1 MKLKKTCYDPAIS
14 RVTVK
19 RYGLVG
25 VLYTIGIILITVG
38 FINPVYYGEAL
49 SDVQNLCTTMPFINL
64 VYAALLTQLL
74 LGDLY
79 NPRLS
84 YGLRSFPI
92 TQGGWFGTQV
102 ILGIVSV
109 LPGILISGI
118 ILAAMLTAYRIYIL
132 VFLGYAFLS
141 FLFFYGAA
149 LLCAVCAG
157 NRLGMMLLYCVV
169 NFIGLFY
176 GWMVIR
182 VFCPL
187 IYGIYLPNFSVTFVP
202 VAQMYDQRP
211 FDFTYKQNLAVTAGV
226 NDEAFRA
233 SYFSSANLQSVQL
246 TGGVWVILGFAAL
259 GCVMIAIAMVLL
271 RRRKEERVGDLLAFK
286 QLNTVMLVICTVC
299 TGLLLHLITY
309 VFAWQLHLPM
319 LFLGLVLGYYAALM
333 LIKRQTNVFNRKTF
347 LPLVGI
353 MGITLALL
361 TATGLDLFGIASRVP
376 QAEQVASV
384 IISQRGGS
392 QYSITSSQQE
402 DIAIALRLQQESLDA
417 HRQAEE
423 RRPLLERIFGSE
435 EQSPLD
441 ESTEG
446 SYMIPL
452 TYTLK
457 NGRQISRLYYVS
469 RSFSSIQ
476 TLKTIWSSPDYLFDI
491 ELLDENHQFDRALL
505 KKKLE
510 AATARCDCNAGELY
524 YNRTTH
530 QLGEQEIDQL
540 LDAIL
545 QDCQE
550 GTMAQGMLFHQ
561 DYGYDSICFYF
572 PSYDGNGERYTLTDT
587 ITVYP
592 DSKHTMQFLT
602 DHGFHTPRQE
612 STTP

>member
-1 MKLKKTCYDPAIS
+1 MKLKRTCYDPAIS

-25 VLYTIGIILITVG
+25 VLYAIGIILITVG
-38 FINPVYYGEAL
+38 FINPVHYGEAL
-49 SDVQNLCTTMPFINL
+49 SDVQNLCTAMPFINL

-157 NRLGMMLLYCVV
+157 NRLGMLLLYCVV

-211 FDFTYKQNLAVTAGV
+211 FGFTYNDSLAVSAAGG
-226 NDEAFRA
+226 DEAYRA

-259 GCVMIAIAMVLL
+259 GCVLIAIAMVLL
-271 RRRKEERVGDLLAFK
+271 RRRKAENVGDLLAFK
-286 QLNTVMLVICTVC
+286 QLNAVMLVICTVC

-309 VFAWQLHLPM
+309 VFDWQLHLPM

-376 QAEQVASV
+376 QAEHVESV
-384 IISQRGGS
+384 RISQISS
-392 QYSITSSQQE
+392 QYPITSSQPE
-402 DIAIALRLQQESLDA
+402 DIAVALQIQQESLDA

-446 SYMIPL
+446 SYRITL
-452 TYTLK
+452 SFTLK
-457 NGRQISRLYYVS
+457 DGRQFYRMYYVN
-469 RSFSSIQ
+469 RSFPSIQ
-476 TLKTIWSSPDYLFDI
+476 PLKARWSSPDYLFNV

-510 AATARCDCNAGELY
+510 AATAQCSCNAGELY
-524 YNRTTH
+524 YTPATH
-530 QLGEQEIDQL
+530 QLGEQEIDQV

-545 QDCQE
+545 LDCQE
-550 GTMAQGMLFHQ
+550 GTMAQGSLFHQ
-561 DYGYDSICFYF
+561 DYSYDAINFYF
-572 PSYDGNGERYTLTDT
+572 PHYNRDGDKYTLSC
-587 ITVYP
+587 IIQVYP

-602 DHGFHTPRQE
+602 DHGFHTSIE
-612 STTP
+612 AE

>member
-38 FINPVYYGEAL
+38 FINPVHYGEAL
-49 SDVQNLCTTMPFINL
+49 SDVQELCITMPFINL

-79 NPRLS
+79 SPRLS
-84 YGLRSFPI
+84 HGLRSLPI
-92 TQGGWFGTQV
+92 TPGGWFGTQV

-118 ILAAMLTAYRIYIL
+118 ILATMLTAYRIYIL

-157 NRLGMMLLYCVV
+157 NRLGMLLLYCVV

-176 GWMVIR
+176 GWTVIR

-187 IYGIYLPNFSVTFVP
+187 IYGIYLPNFSVIFVP
-202 VAQMYDQRP
+202 VVQMYDQRP
-211 FDFTYKQNLAVTAGV
+211 FGYTYQQNLAVSAGV
-226 NDEAFRA
+226 NDETFRA
-233 SYFSSANLQSVQL
+233 SYFSSANLESVWL

-259 GCVMIAIAMVLL
+259 GCVLIAIAMVLL
-271 RRRKEERVGDLLAFK
+271 RRRKAENVGDLLAFK
-286 QLNTVMLVICTVC
+286 QLNAVMLVICSIC
-299 TGLLLHLITY
+299 TGLLLHMI
-309 VFAWQLHLPM
+309 AWSYDWDLQLPT

-333 LIKRQTNVFNRKTF
+333 LIKRQTNVFNRKTL

-376 QAEQVASV
+376 QAEQVEKV
-384 IISQRGGS
+384 RISQMSGPMYPIS
-392 QYSITSSQQE
+392 SSQPE
-402 DIAIALRLQQESLDA
+402 DIAVALQIQQESLDA

-441 ESTEG
+441 ESAGRTEWITL
-446 SYMIPL
+446 SF
-452 TYTLK
+452 TLK
-457 NGRQISRLYYVS
+457 NGRQFERLYFINS
-469 RSFSSIQ
+469 SFPSIQ
-476 TLKTIWSSPDYLFDI
+476 PLKARWSSPEYLFNG

-510 AATARCDCNAGELY
+510 AATAQCSCNAGELY
-524 YNRTTH
+524 YNPVTH
-530 QLGEQEIDQL
+530 QLGEQEIDQV

-545 QDCQE
+545 LDCQE
-550 GTMAQGMLFHQ
+550 GTMAQGSLFHQ
-561 DYGYDSICFYF
+561 DYSYDSINFYF
-572 PSYDGNGERYTLTDT
+572 PHYNRGDGDKYT
-587 ITVYP
+587 ISCIIQVYP

-602 DHGFHTPRQE
+602 DHGFHTSIE
-612 STTP
+612 AK

>member
-38 FINPVYYGEAL
+38 FINPVHYGEAL

-157 NRLGMMLLYCVV
+157 NRLGMLLLYCVV

-176 GWMVIR
+176 GWTVIR

-211 FDFTYKQNLAVTAGV
+211 FDFTYKQNLAVSAADG
-226 NDEAFRA
+226 DEALRA
-233 SYFSSANLQSVQL
+233 SYFSSADLQSVQL

-259 GCVMIAIAMVLL
+259 GCVLIAIAMVLL

-299 TGLLLHLITY
+299 TGLLLHVIAYSFGWELK
-309 VFAWQLHLPM
+309 LPM

-353 MGITLALL
+353 LGITLALL
-361 TATGLDLFGIASRVP
+361 TATGLNLFGIASRVP

-384 IISQRGGS
+384 RISQMSG
-392 QYSITSSQQE
+392 QYPIVSSQQE
-402 DIAIALRLQQESLDA
+402 DIAVALQIQQESLDA

-441 ESTEG
+441 ESTGG
-446 SYMIPL
+446 SYWITL
-452 TYTLK
+452 SFTLK
-457 NGRQISRLYYVS
+457 NGRQINRLYYVN
-469 RSFSSIQ
+469 RSFSSVQ
-476 TLKTIWSSPDYLFDI
+476 ALKSIWSSPDYLFDV

-510 AATARCDCNAGELY
+510 AAVVQCSCNAGELY
-524 YNRTTH
+524 YNPSTH
-530 QLGEQEIDQL
+530 QLGEQEIEQL

-545 QDCQE
+545 LDCQE
-550 GTMAQGMLFHQ
+550 GTMAQSNLFHQ
-561 DYGYDSICFYF
+561 DDYYDTINFYF
-572 PSYDGNGERYTLTDT
+572 PSYDGNGNRYTSTD
-587 ITVYP
+587 IIHVYP
-592 DSKHTMQFLT
+592 DSEHTMQFLT
-602 DHGFHTPRQE
+602 DHGFHTSIE
-612 STTP
+612 AE

>member
-1 MKLKKTCYDPAIS
+1 MKLKRTCYDPAIS

-38 FINPVYYGEAL
+38 FINPAYYGEAL

-118 ILAAMLTAYRIYIL
+118 ILATMLTAYRIYIL

-211 FDFTYKQNLAVTAGV
+211 FDFTYKQNLAVSAAGG
-226 NDEAFRA
+226 DEAFRA

-246 TGGVWVILGFAAL
+246 TGGVWVILGFAVL
-259 GCVMIAIAMVLL
+259 GCVLIAIAMVLL

-309 VFAWQLHLPM
+309 VFDWQLHLPM

-333 LIKRQTNVFNRKTF
+333 LIKRQTNVFNRKTL

-384 IISQRGGS
+384 GISQMFS
-392 QYSITSSQQE
+392 QYPISSSQPE
-402 DIAIALRLQQESLDA
+402 DIAVALQIQQESLDA

-441 ESTEG
+441 ESTG
-446 SYMIPL
+446 RSQWITL
-452 TYTLK
+452 SFTLK
-457 NGRQISRLYYVS
+457 NGRQFDRLYYINS
-469 RSFSSIQ
+469 SFPSIQ
-476 TLKTIWSSPDYLFDI
+476 PLKARWSSPEYLFDV

-510 AATARCDCNAGELY
+510 AATAQCSCNAGELY
-524 YNRTTH
+524 YTPATH
-530 QLGEQEIDQL
+530 QLGEQEIDQV

-545 QDCQE
+545 LDCQE
-550 GTMAQGMLFHQ
+550 GTMAQGTLFHQ
-561 DYGYDSICFYF
+561 DYSYDSINFYF
-572 PSYDGNGERYTLTDT
+572 PHYNRGDGDKYT
-587 ITVYP
+587 ISCIIQVYP

-602 DHGFHTPRQE
+602 DHGFHTSIE
-612 STTP
+612 AE

>member
-38 FINPVYYGEAL
+38 FINPVYYGEAM

-157 NRLGMMLLYCVV
+157 NRLGMVLLYCVV

-211 FDFTYKQNLAVTAGV
+211 FDFTYKQNLAVSAAGG
-226 NDEAFRA
+226 DEALRA
-233 SYFSSANLQSVQL
+233 SYFSSADLQSVQL
-246 TGGVWVILGFAAL
+246 TGGVWVILGFAVL
-259 GCVMIAIAMVLL
+259 GCVLIAIAMVLL
-271 RRRKEERVGDLLAFK
+271 RRRKEEQVGDLLAFK
-286 QLNTVMLVICTVC
+286 QLNAVMLVICSIC
-299 TGLLLHLITY
+299 TGLLLHMIAYSFDLE
-309 VFAWQLHLPM
+309 LELPM

-376 QAEQVASV
+376 QAEQVEKV
-384 IISQRGGS
+384 RISQMSSS
-392 QYSITSSQQE
+392 QYSISSSQPE
-402 DIAIALRLQQESLDA
+402 DIAVALQIQQESLDA

-446 SYMIPL
+446 SYRITL
-452 TYTLK
+452 SFTLK
-457 NGRQISRLYYVS
+457 NGRQFYRLYYVD
-469 RSFSSIQ
+469 RSFPSIQ
-476 TLKTIWSSPDYLFDI
+476 PLKARWSSPDYLFDV

-510 AATARCDCNAGELY
+510 AATAQCSCNAGELY
-524 YNRTTH
+524 YNPSTH
-530 QLGEQEIDQL
+530 QLGEQELEQL

-545 QDCQE
+545 LDCQE
-550 GTMAQGMLFHQ
+550 GTMAQSNLFHQ
-561 DYGYDSICFYF
+561 DYSYDTINFYF
-572 PSYDGNGERYTLTDT
+572 PSYDGNGNKYTVTD
-587 ITVYP
+587 IICVYP

-602 DHGFHTPRQE
+602 DHGFHNSIE
-612 STTP
+612 AE

>member
-1 MKLKKTCYDPAIS
+1 MKLKRTCYDPAIS

-38 FINPVYYGEAL
+38 FINPVHYGEAL
-49 SDVQNLCTTMPFINL
+49 SDVQNLCTAMPFINL

-157 NRLGMMLLYCVV
+157 NRLGMLLLYCVV

-211 FDFTYKQNLAVTAGV
+211 FDFPYNDSLADSAAGG
-226 NDEAFRA
+226 DEAYRA

-259 GCVMIAIAMVLL
+259 GCVLIAIAMVLL
-271 RRRKEERVGDLLAFK
+271 RRRKAENVGDLLAFK
-286 QLNTVMLVICTVC
+286 QLNAVMLVICTVC

-309 VFAWQLHLPM
+309 VFDWQLHLPM

-376 QAEQVASV
+376 QAEQVESV
-384 IISQRGGS
+384 RISQMSS
-392 QYSITSSQQE
+392 QYPISSSQPE
-402 DIAIALRLQQESLDA
+402 DIAVALQIQQESLDA

-446 SYMIPL
+446 SYRITL
-452 TYTLK
+452 SFTLK
-457 NGRQISRLYYVS
+457 DGRQFYRMYYVG
-469 RSFSSIQ
+469 RSFPSIQ
-476 TLKTIWSSPDYLFDI
+476 PLKARWSSPDYLFNV

-510 AATARCDCNAGELY
+510 AATAQCSCNAGELY
-524 YNRTTH
+524 YTPATH
-530 QLGEQEIDQL
+530 QLGEQEIDQV

-545 QDCQE
+545 LDCQE
-550 GTMAQGMLFHQ
+550 GTMAQGSLFHQ
-561 DYGYDSICFYF
+561 DYSYDAINFYF
-572 PSYDGNGERYTLTDT
+572 PHYNRDGDKYTLSC
-587 ITVYP
+587 IIQVYP

-602 DHGFHTPRQE
+602 DHGFHTSIE
-612 STTP
+612 AE

>member
-38 FINPVYYGEAL
+38 FLNPVHYGEAL

-79 NPRLS
+79 SPRLS
-84 YGLRSFPI
+84 HGLRSLPI
-92 TQGGWFGTQV
+92 TPGGWFGTQV

-118 ILAAMLTAYRIYIL
+118 ILATMLTAYRIYIL

-157 NRLGMMLLYCVV
+157 NRLGMLLLYCVV

-176 GWMVIR
+176 GWAVIR

-187 IYGIYLPNFSVTFVP
+187 IYGIYLRNFSVIFVP
-202 VAQMYDQRP
+202 VVQMYDQRP
-211 FDFTYKQNLAVTAGV
+211 FGYTYQENLAVSAGV
-226 NDEAFRA
+226 DDEAFRA
-233 SYFSSANLQSVQL
+233 SYFSSANLQSVWL

-259 GCVMIAIAMVLL
+259 GCVLIAIAMVLL
-271 RRRKEERVGDLLAFK
+271 RRRKAENVGDLLAFK
-286 QLNTVMLVICTVC
+286 QLNAVMLVICSIC
-299 TGLLLHLITY
+299 TGLLLHMI
-309 VFAWQLHLPM
+309 AWNYDWDLQLPT

-333 LIKRQTNVFNRKTF
+333 LIKRQTNVFNRKTL

-361 TATGLDLFGIASRVP
+361 TATGLDLFGITSRVP

-384 IISQRGGS
+384 GISQMSGPEYPIS
-392 QYSITSSQQE
+392 SSQPE
-402 DIAIALRLQQESLDA
+402 DIAMALQIQQECLDA

-446 SYMIPL
+446 SEWITL
-452 TYTLK
+452 SFTLK
-457 NGRQISRLYYVS
+457 NGRQFDRLYYINS
-469 RSFSSIQ
+469 SFPSIQ
-476 TLKTIWSSPDYLFDI
+476 PLKARWSSPEYLFDV

-510 AATARCDCNAGELY
+510 AATAQCSCNAGELY
-524 YNRTTH
+524 YTPATH
-530 QLGEQEIDQL
+530 QLGEQEIDQV

-545 QDCQE
+545 LDCQE
-550 GTMAQGMLFHQ
+550 GTMAQGTLFHQ
-561 DYGYDSICFYF
+561 DYSYDSINFYF
-572 PSYDGNGERYTLTDT
+572 PHYNDGDKYTLTC
-587 ITVYP
+587 IVHVYP

-602 DHGFHTPRQE
+602 DHGFHTSIE
-612 STTP
+612 AE

>member
-25 VLYTIGIILITVG
+25 VLYTIGIILITMG

-49 SDVQNLCTTMPFINL
+49 SDVQELCITMPFINL

-79 NPRLS
+79 SPRLS
-84 YGLRSFPI
+84 HGLRSLPI
-92 TQGGWFGTQV
+92 TPGGWFGTQV

-118 ILAAMLTAYRIYIL
+118 ILATMLTAYRIYIL

-157 NRLGMMLLYCVV
+157 NRLGMLLLYCVV

-176 GWMVIR
+176 GWTVIR

-187 IYGIYLPNFSVTFVP
+187 IYGIYLPNFSVIFVP
-202 VAQMYDQRP
+202 VVQMYDQRP
-211 FDFTYKQNLAVTAGV
+211 FGYTYQQNLAVSAGV
-226 NDEAFRA
+226 NDETFRA
-233 SYFSSANLQSVQL
+233 SYFSSANLESVWL

-259 GCVMIAIAMVLL
+259 GCVLIAIAMVLL
-271 RRRKEERVGDLLAFK
+271 RRRKAENVGDLLAFK
-286 QLNTVMLVICTVC
+286 QLNAVMLVICSIC
-299 TGLLLHLITY
+299 TGLLLHMI
-309 VFAWQLHLPM
+309 AWSYDWDLQLPT

-333 LIKRQTNVFNRKTF
+333 LIKRQTNVFNRKTL

-376 QAEQVASV
+376 QAEQVEKV
-384 IISQRGGS
+384 RISQMSGPEYPIS
-392 QYSITSSQQE
+392 SSQPE
-402 DIAIALRLQQESLDA
+402 DIAVALQIQQECLDA

-441 ESTEG
+441 ESAGRTEWITL
-446 SYMIPL
+446 SF
-452 TYTLK
+452 TLK
-457 NGRQISRLYYVS
+457 NGRQFDRLYYINS
-469 RSFSSIQ
+469 SFPSIQ
-476 TLKTIWSSPDYLFDI
+476 PLKARWSSPEYLFNV

-510 AATARCDCNAGELY
+510 AATAQCNCNAGELY
-524 YNRTTH
+524 YTPATH
-530 QLGEQEIDQL
+530 QLGEQEIDQV

-545 QDCQE
+545 LDCQE
-550 GTMAQGMLFHQ
+550 GTMAQGTLFHQ
-561 DYGYDSICFYF
+561 DYSYDAINFYF
-572 PSYDGNGERYTLTDT
+572 PHYNRDGDKYTLTC
-587 ITVYP
+587 IVHVYP

-602 DHGFHTPRQE
+602 DHGFHTSIE
-612 STTP
+612 AE

>member
-157 NRLGMMLLYCVV
+157 NRLGMVLLYCVV

-176 GWMVIR
+176 GWAVIR

-246 TGGVWVILGFAAL
+246 TGGVWVILGFAVL
-259 GCVMIAIAMVLL
+259 GCVLIAIAMVLL

-286 QLNTVMLVICTVC
+286 QLNAVMLVICTVC
-299 TGLLLHLITY
+299 TGLLLHVIAYSFGWELK
-309 VFAWQLHLPM
+309 LPM

-353 MGITLALL
+353 LGITLALL
-361 TATGLDLFGIASRVP
+361 TATGLNLFGIASRVP

-384 IISQRGGS
+384 RISQMSG
-392 QYSITSSQQE
+392 QYPIVSSQPE
-402 DIAIALRLQQESLDA
+402 DIAVALQIQQESLDA

-435 EQSPLD
+435 EQSPMD

-446 SYMIPL
+446 SYRITL
-452 TYTLK
+452 SFTLK
-457 NGRQISRLYYVS
+457 NGRQFYRMYYVN
-469 RSFSSIQ
+469 RSFPSIQ
-476 TLKTIWSSPDYLFDI
+476 PLKARWSSPDYLFNV
-491 ELLDENHQFDRALL
+491 ELLDENRQFDRALL

-510 AATARCDCNAGELY
+510 AATAQCSCNAGELY
-524 YNRTTH
+524 YTPATH
-530 QLGEQEIDQL
+530 QLGEQEIDQV

-545 QDCQE
+545 LDCQE
-550 GTMAQGMLFHQ
+550 GTMAQGSLFHQ
-561 DYGYDSICFYF
+561 DYSYDSINFYF
-572 PSYDGNGERYTLTDT
+572 THYNRGDGDKYTLSC
-587 ITVYP
+587 IIQVYP

-602 DHGFHTPRQE
+602 DHGFHTSIE
-612 STTP
+612 AE

>member
-1 MKLKKTCYDPAIS
+1 MKLKRTCYDPAVS

-38 FINPVYYGEAL
+38 FINPVHYGEAL

-118 ILAAMLTAYRIYIL
+118 ILATMLTAYRIYIL

-157 NRLGMMLLYCVV
+157 NRLGMLLLYCVV

-176 GWMVIR
+176 GWAVIR

-187 IYGIYLPNFSVTFVP
+187 IYGIYLPYFSVKFVP
-202 VAQMYDQRP
+202 VVQMYDQRP
-211 FDFTYKQNLAVTAGV
+211 FGYTYQENLAVTAGV

-259 GCVMIAIAMVLL
+259 GCVLIAIAMVLL
-271 RRRKEERVGDLLAFK
+271 RRRKAENVGDLLAFK
-286 QLNTVMLVICTVC
+286 QLNAVMLVICSIC
-299 TGLLLHLITY
+299 TGLLLHMI
-309 VFAWQLHLPM
+309 AWSYAWDLKLPT

-333 LIKRQTNVFNRKTF
+333 LIKRQTNVFNRKTL

-376 QAEQVASV
+376 QAEQVESV
-384 IISQRGGS
+384 RISQMSS
-392 QYSITSSQQE
+392 QYPISSSQPE
-402 DIAIALRLQQESLDA
+402 DIAVALQIQQESLDA

-446 SYMIPL
+446 SQLITL
-452 TYTLK
+452 SFTLK
-457 NGRQISRLYYVS
+457 DGRQFYRMYYVN
-469 RSFSSIQ
+469 RSFPSIQ
-476 TLKTIWSSPDYLFDI
+476 PLKARWSSPEYLFDV
-491 ELLDENHQFDRALL
+491 ELLDENLQFDRALL

-510 AATARCDCNAGELY
+510 AATAQCNCNAGELY
-524 YNRTTH
+524 YTPATH
-530 QLGEQEIDQL
+530 QLGEQEIDQV

-545 QDCQE
+545 LDCQE
-550 GTMAQGMLFHQ
+550 GTMAQGSLFHQ
-561 DYGYDSICFYF
+561 DYSYDTINFYF
-572 PSYDGNGERYTLTDT
+572 PHYNDGDKYTLSC
-587 ITVYP
+587 IIHVYP

-602 DHGFHTPRQE
+602 DHGFHPSIE
-612 STTP
+612 AE

>member
-79 NPRLS
+79 SPRLS

-157 NRLGMMLLYCVV
+157 NRLGMLLLYCVV

-176 GWMVIR
+176 GWTVIR

-211 FDFTYKQNLAVTAGV
+211 FDFTYKQNLAVSAADG
-226 NDEAFRA
+226 DEALRA
-233 SYFSSANLQSVQL
+233 SYFSSADLQSVQL

-259 GCVMIAIAMVLL
+259 GCVLIAIAMVLL

-299 TGLLLHLITY
+299 TGLLLHVIAYSFGWELK
-309 VFAWQLHLPM
+309 LPM

-353 MGITLALL
+353 LGITLALL
-361 TATGLDLFGIASRVP
+361 TATGLNLFGIASRVP

-384 IISQRGGS
+384 RISQMSG
-392 QYSITSSQQE
+392 QYPIVSSQQE
-402 DIAIALRLQQESLDA
+402 DIAVALQIQQESLDA

-441 ESTEG
+441 ESTGG
-446 SYMIPL
+446 SYWITL
-452 TYTLK
+452 SFTLK
-457 NGRQISRLYYVS
+457 NGRQINRLYYVN
-469 RSFSSIQ
+469 RSFSSVQ
-476 TLKTIWSSPDYLFDI
+476 ALKSIWSSPDYLFDV

-510 AATARCDCNAGELY
+510 AAVVQCSCNAGELY
-524 YNRTTH
+524 YNPSTH
-530 QLGEQEIDQL
+530 QLGEQEIEQL

-545 QDCQE
+545 LDCQE
-550 GTMAQGMLFHQ
+550 GTMAQSNLFHQ
-561 DYGYDSICFYF
+561 DDYYDTINFYF
-572 PSYDGNGERYTLTDT
+572 PSYDGNGNRYTSTD
-587 ITVYP
+587 IIHVYP
-592 DSKHTMQFLT
+592 DSEHTMQFLT
-602 DHGFHTPRQE
+602 DHGFHTSIE
-612 STTP
+612 AE

>member
-1 MKLKKTCYDPAIS
+1 MKLKRTCYDPAIS

-38 FINPVYYGEAL
+38 FINPVHYGEAL
-49 SDVQNLCTTMPFINL
+49 SDVQNLCTAMPFINL

-157 NRLGMMLLYCVV
+157 NRLGMLLLYCVV

-211 FDFTYKQNLAVTAGV
+211 FGFTYQQNLAVTAGV

-259 GCVMIAIAMVLL
+259 GCVLIAIAMVLL
-271 RRRKEERVGDLLAFK
+271 RRRKAENVGDLLAFK
-286 QLNTVMLVICTVC
+286 QLNAVMLVICTVC

-309 VFAWQLHLPM
+309 VFDWQLHLPM

-376 QAEQVASV
+376 QAEQVESV
-384 IISQRGGS
+384 RISQMSS
-392 QYSITSSQQE
+392 QYPITSSQPE
-402 DIAIALRLQQESLDA
+402 DIAVALQIQQESLDA

-446 SYMIPL
+446 SYRITL
-452 TYTLK
+452 SFTLK
-457 NGRQISRLYYVS
+457 DGRQFYRMYYVG
-469 RSFSSIQ
+469 RSFPSIQ
-476 TLKTIWSSPDYLFDI
+476 PLKARWSSPDYLFNV

-510 AATARCDCNAGELY
+510 AATAQCSCNAGELY
-524 YNRTTH
+524 YTPATH
-530 QLGEQEIDQL
+530 QLGEQEIDQV

-545 QDCQE
+545 LDCQE
-550 GTMAQGMLFHQ
+550 GTMAQGSLFHQ
-561 DYGYDSICFYF
+561 DYSYDAINFYF
-572 PSYDGNGERYTLTDT
+572 PHYNRDGDKYTLSC
-587 ITVYP
+587 IIQVYP

-602 DHGFHTPRQE
+602 DHGFHTSIE
-612 STTP
+612 AE

>member
-157 NRLGMMLLYCVV
+157 NRLGMLLLYCVV

-176 GWMVIR
+176 GWTVIR

-211 FDFTYKQNLAVTAGV
+211 FDFTYKQNLAVSAADG
-226 NDEAFRA
+226 DEALRA
-233 SYFSSANLQSVQL
+233 SYFSSADLQSVQL

-259 GCVMIAIAMVLL
+259 GCVLIAIAMVLL

-299 TGLLLHLITY
+299 TGLLLHVIAYSFGWELK
-309 VFAWQLHLPM
+309 LPM

-353 MGITLALL
+353 LGITLALL
-361 TATGLDLFGIASRVP
+361 TATGLNLFGIASRVP

-384 IISQRGGS
+384 RISQMSG
-392 QYSITSSQQE
+392 QYPIVSSQQE
-402 DIAIALRLQQESLDA
+402 DIAVALQIQQESLDA

-441 ESTEG
+441 ESTGG
-446 SYMIPL
+446 SYWITL
-452 TYTLK
+452 SFTLK
-457 NGRQISRLYYVS
+457 NGRQINRLYYVN
-469 RSFSSIQ
+469 RSFSSVQ
-476 TLKTIWSSPDYLFDI
+476 ALKSIWSSPDYLFDV

-510 AATARCDCNAGELY
+510 AAVVQCSCNAGELY
-524 YNRTTH
+524 YNPSTH
-530 QLGEQEIDQL
+530 QLGEQEIEQL

-545 QDCQE
+545 LDCQE
-550 GTMAQGMLFHQ
+550 GTMAQGSLFHQ
-561 DYGYDSICFYF
+561 DYSYDSINFYF
-572 PSYDGNGERYTLTDT
+572 PHYNRGDGDKYT
-587 ITVYP
+587 ISCIIQVYP

-602 DHGFHTPRQE
+602 DHGFHPSIE
-612 STTP
+612 AE

>member
-157 NRLGMMLLYCVV
+157 NRLGMLLLYCVV

-176 GWMVIR
+176 GWTVIR

-233 SYFSSANLQSVQL
+233 SYFSSADLQSVQL

-259 GCVMIAIAMVLL
+259 GCVLIAIAMVLL

-286 QLNTVMLVICTVC
+286 QLNTVMLVICSIC
-299 TGLLLHLITY
+299 TGLLLHVIAYSFGWELK
-309 VFAWQLHLPM
+309 LPM

-353 MGITLALL
+353 LGITLALL
-361 TATGLDLFGIASRVP
+361 TATGLNLFGIASRVP

-384 IISQRGGS
+384 RISQMSG
-392 QYSITSSQQE
+392 QYPIVSSQQE
-402 DIAIALRLQQESLDA
+402 DIAVALQIQQESLDA

-441 ESTEG
+441 ESTGG
-446 SYMIPL
+446 SYWITL
-452 TYTLK
+452 SFTLK
-457 NGRQISRLYYVS
+457 NGRQINRLYYVN
-469 RSFSSIQ
+469 RSFSSVQ
-476 TLKTIWSSPDYLFDI
+476 ALKSIWSSPDYLFDV

-510 AATARCDCNAGELY
+510 AAVVQCSCNAGELY
-524 YNRTTH
+524 YNPSTH
-530 QLGEQEIDQL
+530 QLGEQEIEQL

-545 QDCQE
+545 LDCQE
-550 GTMAQGMLFHQ
+550 GTMAQSNLFHQ
-561 DYGYDSICFYF
+561 DDYYDTINFYF
-572 PSYDGNGERYTLTDT
+572 PSYDGNGNRYTSTD
-587 ITVYP
+587 IIHVYP
-592 DSKHTMQFLT
+592 DSEHTMQFLT
-602 DHGFHTPRQE
+602 DHGFHTSIE
-612 STTP
+612 AE

>member
-38 FINPVYYGEAL
+38 FINPVHYGEAL
-49 SDVQNLCTTMPFINL
+49 SDVQNLCTAMPFINL

-84 YGLRSFPI
+84 HGLRSLPI
-92 TQGGWFGTQV
+92 TPGGWFGTQV

-118 ILAAMLTAYRIYIL
+118 ILATMLTAYRIYIL

-157 NRLGMMLLYCVV
+157 NRLGMLLLYCVV

-176 GWMVIR
+176 GWTVIR

-187 IYGIYLPNFSVTFVP
+187 IYGIYLPYFSVKFVP
-202 VAQMYDQRP
+202 VVQMYDQRP
-211 FDFTYKQNLAVTAGV
+211 FGFTYNDSLAVTAGA

-259 GCVMIAIAMVLL
+259 GCVLIAIAMVLL
-271 RRRKEERVGDLLAFK
+271 RRRKAENVGDLLAFK
-286 QLNTVMLVICTVC
+286 QLNAVLLVICSIC
-299 TGLLLHLITY
+299 TGLLLHMI
-309 VFAWQLHLPM
+309 AWNYEWDLKLPT

-333 LIKRQTNVFNRKTF
+333 LIKRQTNVFNRKTL

-376 QAEQVASV
+376 QAEQVEKV
-384 IISQRGGS
+384 RISQMSS
-392 QYSITSSQQE
+392 QYPISSSQPE
-402 DIAIALRLQQESLDA
+402 DIAVALQIQQESLDA

-441 ESTEG
+441 ESAGG
-446 SYMIPL
+446 SQLITL
-452 TYTLK
+452 SFTLK
-457 NGRQISRLYYVS
+457 DGRQFYRMYYVN
-469 RSFSSIQ
+469 RSLPSIQ
-476 TLKTIWSSPDYLFDI
+476 PLKARWSSPEYLFDV

-510 AATARCDCNAGELY
+510 AATAQCSCNAGELY
-524 YNRTTH
+524 YTPATH
-530 QLGEQEIDQL
+530 QLGEQEIDQV

-545 QDCQE
+545 LDCQE
-550 GTMAQGMLFHQ
+550 GTMAQGSLFHQ
-561 DYGYDSICFYF
+561 DYSYDSINFYF
-572 PSYDGNGERYTLTDT
+572 THYNRGDGDKYTLSC
-587 ITVYP
+587 IIQVYP

-602 DHGFHTPRQE
+602 DHGFHTSIE
-612 STTP
+612 AE